1 MKNNKG
7 FTLIELLTAIVILGI
22 ILGMAWPAIRKMQES
37 NAFQKFDYY
46 GEALISA
53 TKIYIDSYEEDYFC
67 YDSDLEEGDN
77 LSETCP
83 NYNTSKDLEC
93 VTISLRDLLEK
104 NLVKDI
110 NIDDMSCQSESTFVR
125 VIKKDKKY
133 KYKYYL
139 GCGKKNDDNSISIEL
154 LLPDSDVE
162 ENKASDAC
170 SDAS

>member
-22 ILGMAWPAIRKMQES
+22 ILGMAWPAIRKMQEQ
-37 NAFQKFDYY
+37 NAFSKYDYY
-46 GEALISA
+46 GDALIAA

-67 YDSDLEEGDN
+67 YDSDLDAPN
-77 LSETCP
+77 VSETCP
-83 NYNTSKDLEC
+83 NYNATKKSEC
-93 VTISLRDLLEK
+93 VTILLRDLLEK

-110 NIDDMSCQSESTFVR
+110 NIDGMSCKSDSTFVR

-139 GCGKKNDDNSISIEL
+139 GCGKKTADNSFDIEL
-154 LLPDSDVE
+154 ILPDKDTPHDRIE
-162 ENKASDAC
+162 AC
-170 SDAS
+170 NEA